1 MLLRRYNLN
10 LLPILREL
18 LRTKSVRQTAESVG
32 LGQPA
37 VSAALARLRE
47 MFQDDLLVMV
57 GRKLE
62 LTERAEQLI
71 DQTERAYVEAE
82 VLLKPR
88 TFDPKAETR
97 RFIIATADYVTV
109 LLAPRLA
116 GLLAEQAPNASVQ
129 FIDLAI
135 NVEAKLMRGAIDV
148 AIMPDHTVEAL
159 SADAASM
166 PLFEDKSVII
176 ASRRNPPF
184 KGKLTRKVYEQAR
197 HAMFQV
203 SARSDVTYQSLV
215 LRTNKITQ
223 HNVVLVQQFLALP
236 AIVEQSD
243 CLSLVQRRLAEL
255 FQRNYEIDLYPTP
268 FEAPPLSIRAYWSRT
283 VERDPA
289 HVWFRKLLASANPV
303 GKSIR

>member
-18 LRTKSVRQTAESVG
+18 LRTRSVRQTAESVG

-37 VSAALARLRE
+37 ISAALARLRE
-47 MFQDDLLVMV
+47 IFQDDLLVMV

-71 DQTERAYVEAE
+71 DQTERAYIEAE
-82 VLLKPR
+82 MLLKPR
-88 TFDPKAETR
+88 SFDPKAETR
-97 RFIIATADYVTV
+97 RFVVATADYVTV
-109 LLAPRLA
+109 LLAPRIA
-116 GLLAEQAPNASVQ
+116 GLLAEQAPNASIQ
-129 FIDLAI
+129 FIDLAT

-148 AIMPDHTVEAL
+148 AILPDHTVEAL

-166 PLFEDKSVII
+166 PLFEDRSVVI
-176 ASRRNPPF
+176 ASRRKPPF

-203 SARSDVTYQSLV
+203 SARSSVTYQSLV
-215 LRTNKITQ
+215 LRANQIDQ
-223 HNVVLVQQFLALP
+223 RNVVLVQQFLTLP

-255 FQRNYEIDLYPTP
+255 FQRSYEIDLYPPP
-268 FEAPPLSIRAYWSRT
+268 FEAPPLSIRAYWGRT

-289 HVWFRKLLASANPV
+289 HVWFRSLLVASNPV
-303 GKSIR
+303 GRSIR

>member
-1 MLLRRYNLN
+1 MLLRKYNLN
-10 LLPILREL
+10 LVPILREL
-18 LRTKSVRQTAESVG
+18 LRTRSVIRTAESVG
-32 LGQPA
+32 LTQPA
-37 VSAALARLRE
+37 VSAALSRLRE
-47 MFQDDLLVMV
+47 IFQDDLLVMV

-62 LTERAEQLI
+62 LTERAQQLI
-71 DQTERAYVEAE
+71 EQTERVFVEAE
-82 VLLKPR
+82 VLLQPR
-88 TFDPKAETR
+88 SFDPAAETR
-97 RFIIATADYVTV
+97 RFIVATADYVTV
-109 LLAPRLA
+109 LLAPRIA
-116 GLLAEQAPNASVQ
+116 GLLAAQAPNASVQ
-129 FIDLAI
+129 FIDLAT
-135 NVEAKLMRGAIDV
+135 NVEAKLMRGAVDV
-148 AIMPDHTVEAL
+148 AILPDHTVEAL
-159 SADAASM
+159 STGAASM

-176 ASRRNPPF
+176 ASRKHKPF

-223 HNVVLVQQFLALP
+223 RNVLLVQQFLALP

-255 FQRNYEIDLYPTP
+255 FQRNYEIDIYAPP

-289 HVWFRKLLASANPV
+289 HVWFRALLAQANPV

>member
-18 LRTKSVRQTAESVG
+18 LRTRSVRRTAESVG

-47 MFQDDLLVMV
+47 IFQDDLLVMV

-71 DQTERAYVEAE
+71 DQTERAYLEAE
-82 VLLKPR
+82 ILLQPR
-88 TFDPKAETR
+88 SFDPKAETR
-97 RFIIATADYVTV
+97 RFVVATADYVTV
-109 LLAPRLA
+109 LLAPRVA
-116 GLLAEQAPNASVQ
+116 RLLAEQAPNASVQ
-129 FIDLAI
+129 FIDLAT
-135 NVEAKLMRGAIDV
+135 NVEAKLMRGSVDV
-148 AIMPDHTVEAL
+148 AILPDHTVEAL
-159 SADAASM
+159 STEAASM
-166 PLFEDKSVII
+166 PLFEDRSVVI
-176 ASRRNPPF
+176 ASRRKPPF
-184 KGKLTRKVYEQAR
+184 KGKLTRKVYENAR

-215 LRTNKITQ
+215 LRTNQISQ
-223 HNVVLVQQFLALP
+223 RNVVLVQQFLILP
-236 AIVEQSD
+236 AIVEHSD

-255 FQRNYEIDLYPTP
+255 FQRSYEIDLYPPP
-268 FEAPPLSIRAYWSRT
+268 FEAPPLAIRACWSRT

-289 HVWFRKLLASANPV
+289 HVWFRNLLASSNPV